1 MQLAPIAPVA
11 LPTLRP
17 TLAAPSAPSVPQRF
31 AAAAAPSDAARG
43 AAALFAPIIDFP
55 GVTAGQAF
63 DVQKGSKVGPLGV
76 KGEAGITLFQ
86 PDHAAFHVHAGAFGI
101 KVDVDVDIVQ
111 VDDTT
116 VRISS
121 HGSGVPDMSELG
133 RVVTTR
139 TNFAEF
145 EQVSDPSKH
154 TVISSDGAGHVTI
167 DTVVPTFGTAHLE
180 LQRRSA

>member
-1 MQLAPIAPVA
+1 M
-11 LPTLRP
+11 
-17 TLAAPSAPSVPQRF
+17 F
-31 AAAAAPSDAARG
+31 
-43 AAALFAPIIDFP
+43 
-55 GVTAGQAF
+55 
-63 DVQKGSKVGPLGV
+63 GV
-76 KGEAGITLFQ
+76 KGEAAITTFQ
-86 PDHAAFHVHAGAFGI
+86 PDHATFHVKAGAFGI

-121 HGSGVPDMSELG
+121 NGTGVPNMSELG

-154 TVISSDGAGHVTI
+154 TVISSDGNGHVTI
-167 DTVVPTFGTAHLE
+167 DTVVPTFGRAHME
-180 LQRRSA
+180 LQRR

>member
-11 LPTLRP
+11 LPIQRP
-17 TLAAPSAPSVPQRF
+17 MLANPAAPSAPRRL
-31 AAAAAPSDAARG
+31 AAPAASLDAARG

-55 GVTAGQAF
+55 GVAAGQMF

-86 PDHAAFHVHAGAFGI
+86 PDHATFHVKAGAFGI
-101 KVDVDVDIVQ
+101 KVEVDVDIVQ

-121 HGSGVPDMSELG
+121 HGTGVPDMSQLG

-139 TNFAEF
+139 TNYAEF
-145 EQVSDPSKH
+145 EQVSDPTKH

-167 DTVVPTFGTAHLE
+167 DTVVPTFGTAHLV
-180 LQRRSA
+180 LQRRA